1 MLFWLGCAAFALT
14 ILISVSLHELGHMIT
29 GKRFGMKVTQYFVG
43 FGPTI
48 FSFKVGE
55 TEYGLKA
62 IPLGGF
68 CKIVG
73 MTPQDDDVAPED
85 QHRAMWRFPVWK
97 RTIVMSAGSI
107 THFLLA
113 LAGAWFMAFFVG
125 LPNIHLPQTRAE
137 QRSWPAYIQVGD
149 CLPVQTEL
157 KKLDAAAQKAA
168 ASAKCEPGVNGAIV
182 APAKAAGLQDL
193 DRITKVGNTPVA
205 NYGQLTDAIRAST
218 AGPTVFEYVRDGKP
232 ASTKVNLISD
242 ERAPIE
248 DPKGKVTLV
257 SVAGLDWDTDQPLVN
272 HYTAAGAFRGSG
284 EYSWYLVEGSFKA
297 MAKIPQKIPALWH
310 SITGDER
317 DPDTPISVIGASRL
331 GGEAIEKG
339 VPEVFWQIFISL
351 NVFIGLFNLLPLLPL
366 DGGHIAIAWYER
378 VRSWLYQ
385 RLRRPDPG
393 RVDYYKLMPLTY
405 AVILIGGAFT
415 LLTATADIIN
425 PITIFK

>member
-1 MLFWLGCAAFALT
+1 MLFWLGAAAFALT

-48 FSFKVGE
+48 FSFKRGE

-73 MTPQDDDVAPED
+73 MTPQDEDVRPED

-97 RTIVMSAGSI
+97 RTVVMSAGSI

-113 LAGAWFMAFFVG
+113 LVGAYFMALTVG
-125 LPNIHLPQTRAE
+125 LPNTDIPQTAAAQRAA
-137 QRSWPAYIQVGD
+137 PAEVYVGD
-149 CLPVQTEL
+149 CIRTSLTDTSTE
-157 KKLDAAAQKAA
+157 
-168 ASAKCEPGVNGAIV
+168 CVPGVGGALE
-182 APAKAAGLQDL
+182 APAKAAGLRTG
-193 DRITKVGNTPVA
+193 DRITSVGGTPVA
-205 NYGQLTDAIRAST
+205 NYGELTDAIRRSA
-218 AGPTVFEYVRDGKP
+218 AGPTAFGYERDGQTGT
-232 ASTKVNLISD
+232 ATVNLVTA
-242 ERAPIE
+242 ERPPLD
-248 DPKGKVTLV
+248 DPNGAV
-257 SVAGLDWDTDQPLVN
+257 STVAVAGVSWTTDQPAVLT
-272 HYTAAGAFRGSG
+272 YSALGAIPASADFN
-284 EYSWYLVEGSFKA
+284 WYLVENSFRA
-297 MAKIPQKIPALWH
+297 MARIPEKIPALWN

-317 DPDTPISVIGASRL
+317 DPETPISVIGASRI
-331 GGEAIEKG
+331 GGEAIERG
-339 VPEVFWQIFISL
+339 VPEVFWQVFISL
-351 NVFIGLFNLLPLLPL
+351 NIFIGIFNLLPLLPL

-378 VRSWLYQ
+378 VRSWIYQ